1 MIRWIQS
8 LAAMLLLCTLGTL
21 NASAAVDGNVEATI
35 RKAIQE
41 TQPQWP
47 AIDEINK
54 TPMAGLYEV
63 RIGGTQIFYT
73 DEQGR
78 YIIQEGQLIDMK
90 GKRNLTEERMGK
102 LLAVGFDSLP
112 FKDSFTVVRGNG
124 KRQLAIFTD
133 PNCTYC
139 KRMERD
145 FAKMDNLT
153 IHVFLYPVLS
163 PSSTDKAK
171 LVWCAKDRGKAWLDL
186 MLRDQLPFGSN
197 CDTSA
202 IQRNLAFGEKHRIQG
217 TPTMFLA
224 DGTRLPGAM
233 EGAQLD
239 KMLSTTR

>member
-1 MIRWIQS
+1 MNRWIAPLAALLLSVS
-8 LAAMLLLCTLGTL
+8 LAAP
-21 NASAAVDGNVEATI
+21 AAVDGGVEATI
-35 RKAIQE
+35 RKGIQE

-47 AIDEINK
+47 PIDEINR
-54 TPMAGLYEV
+54 TPIAGLYELRV
-63 RIGGTQIFYT
+63 GTQLFYT
-73 DEQGR
+73 DEQGHFL
-78 YIIQEGQLIDMK
+78 IQDGQLIDLK
-90 GKRNLTEERMGK
+90 NKRNLTEERMGK

-112 FKDSFTVVRGNG
+112 FKDSFTVVHGNG

-153 IHVFLYPVLS
+153 IHIFLYPVLS

-171 LVWCAKDRGKAWLDL
+171 LVWCAKDRSKAWVDL
-186 MLRDQLPFGSN
+186 MLHDQLPFGGN
-197 CDTSA
+197 CDVAA

-233 EGAQLD
+233 DGAQLD
-239 KMLSTTR
+239 KMLTSTTPH